1 MFWTKI
7 AHQSTV
13 FQTFEC
19 FDESSTDSSC
29 HFWNYK
35 VRFYSS
41 FASVFSVMKDN
52 SLQMYSFVAQTLYT
66 LNKKSPSKRNFQL
79 FFFYFFF
86 FKPCITFKC
95 NERKLYRTFLAETL
109 YDLDKKNP
117 LNSKILDFQLL
128 T

>member
-7 AHQSTV
+7 AHQSAV

-66 LNKKSPSKRNFQL
+66 LNKRAHRKEIFRLLSGWVKIHQIPHVIFKTTNLGFFSNLASLLSVMRENSIEL
-79 FFFYFFF
+79 F
-86 FKPCITFKC
+86 
-95 NERKLYRTFLAETL
+95 
-109 YDLDKKNP
+109 
-117 LNSKILDFQLL
+117 
-128 T
+128 